1 MKLNDFIK
9 KDSNTKA
16 SNYKVVVGNS
26 PKEQELAKEASKVT
40 ILEGKN
46 SELSIKLSKYEEDN
60 NFLKEQIKTLQLEKN
75 ELKNKV
81 KAEEDIK
88 MKLYEKE
95 NRLTDVLDEIHELQ
109 IKEKKKKN
117 EVKELNDNLRETTGE
132 LTSLKRT
139 HDGVKEQLDS
149 TTAKLYGANSEL
161 NRIKDFSEKT
171 QDEYNK
177 LRDRNTVL
185 LSERENIS
193 KLKAEFEAKSIRL
206 GEELNKATSVIKDL
220 KSKLEHTTKL
230 NSNSDKQLVK
240 SSNLNVKLSK
250 DLDKAVKVSDNLE
263 SSLNKAREDVQNMSQ
278 ITQLYKQELARKKQ
292 ESTEWNIAKQQ
303 LKLGN
308 AYTYPNKLG
317 FGASPFFKLDE
328 GK

>member
-9 KDSNTKA
+9 KDSNTKS

-40 ILEGKN
+40 VLEGKT

-75 ELKNKV
+75 ELKTKATTAEDLKV
-81 KAEEDIK
+81 Q
-88 MKLYEKE
+88 LFEKE

-109 IKEKKKKN
+109 IKENSHKN
-117 EVKELNDNLRETTGE
+117 EVKELSDNLRETTGE
-132 LTSLKRT
+132 LTILKRT
-139 HDGVKEQLDS
+139 HDGVKEQLDL
-149 TTAKLYGANSEL
+149 TTAKLNGANSEL
-161 NRIKDFSEKT
+161 NAIKNFSEKT

-177 LRDRNTVL
+177 IRDRNTVL

-206 GEELNKATSVIKDL
+206 GEELNKATSIIKDL

-250 DLDKAVKVSDNLE
+250 DLDKAVKVSNNLE
-263 SSLNKAREDVQNMSQ
+263 TSLNNAREDVQNISQ
-278 ITQLYKQELARKKQ
+278 VTQLYKQELARKKQ

-308 AYTYPNKLG
+308 AHTYPNKLG

>member
-1 MKLNDFIK
+1 MRLNDFIK
-9 KDSNTKA
+9 KDITKKP
-16 SNYKVVVGNS
+16 SGYKVVVGNS

-40 ILEGKN
+40 ILE
-46 SELSIKLSKYEEDN
+46 SKLSEIQVNNSALQEEN
-60 NFLKEQIKTLQLEKN
+60 NFLKEQVKINQHEKN
-75 ELKNKV
+75 EFKV
-81 KAEEDIK
+81 KVNNLEDVKIQ
-88 MKLYEKE
+88 LVEKE
-95 NRLTDVLDEIHELQ
+95 NRLTDVLDKIHQLQ
-109 IKEKKKKN
+109 IKEHSHKN
-117 EVKELNDNLRETTGE
+117 EVKELSDNLRETTGE
-132 LTSLKRT
+132 LTTLKRT

-149 TTAKLYGANSEL
+149 TTAKFNGANSEL
-161 NRIKDFSEKT
+161 NAIKNFSEKT

-177 LRDRNTVL
+177 VRDRNTVL
-185 LSERENIS
+185 MQERENLS
-193 KLKAEFEAKSIRL
+193 RLKAEFEAKSIRL
-206 GEELNKATSVIKDL
+206 GEELNKATNVIKDL
-220 KSKLEHTTKL
+220 KSKLENTTKL
-230 NSNSDKQLVK
+230 NSSGDKQLVK

-250 DLDKAVKVSDNLE
+250 DLDKAVKVGDDLE
-263 SSLNKAREDVQNMSQ
+263 SSLTKAREDVQNMSQ

>member
-9 KDSNTKA
+9 KDINTKA

-40 ILEGKN
+40 ILESKM
-46 SELSIKLSKYEEDN
+46 SELSIKNSDLKKEND
-60 NFLKEQIKTLQLEKN
+60 FLKEQVKINQHEKN
-75 ELKNKV
+75 EFKV
-81 KAEEDIK
+81 KVNNLDDVK
-88 MKLYEKE
+88 VQLVEKE
-95 NRLTDVLDEIHELQ
+95 NRLTDVLDKIHELQ
-109 IKEKKKKN
+109 IKEHSHKN
-117 EVKELNDNLRETTGE
+117 EVKELSDNLRETTGE
-132 LTSLKRT
+132 LTTLKRT

-149 TTAKLYGANSEL
+149 TTAKLNGSNSEL
-161 NRIKDFSEKT
+161 NAIKNFSEKT

-177 LRDRNTVL
+177 VRDRNTVL

-206 GEELNKATSVIKDL
+206 GEELNKATNVIEDL
-220 KSKLEHTTKL
+220 TSKLEHTTKL
-230 NSNSDKQLVK
+230 NSSGNKQLVK

-250 DLDKAVKVSDNLE
+250 DLDKAVKVGDNLE
-263 SSLNKAREDVQNMSQ
+263 SSLNEAREDVQNMSQ

>member
-9 KDSNTKA
+9 KDNNTKA

-75 ELKNKV
+75 ELKTKATTSEDLKV
-81 KAEEDIK
+81 Q
-88 MKLYEKE
+88 LFEKE

-109 IKEKKKKN
+109 IKENSHKN
-117 EVKELNDNLRETTGE
+117 EVKELSDNLRETTGE
-132 LTSLKRT
+132 LTTLKRT
-139 HDGVKEQLDS
+139 HDEVKEQLDL

-177 LRDRNTVL
+177 IRDRNTVL

-230 NSNSDKQLVK
+230 NSNNDKQLVK

-308 AYTYPNKLG
+308 AHTYPNKLG

>member
-9 KDSNTKA
+9 KDSNTKS

-46 SELSIKLSKYEEDN
+46 SELSIKNSDLQKEND
-60 NFLKEQIKTLQLEKN
+60 FLKEQLKINQNEKDEFKTKINDLEDVKVQL
-75 ELKNKV
+75 V
-81 KAEEDIK
+81 Q
-88 MKLYEKE
+88 KE
-95 NRLTDVLDEIHELQ
+95 NRLTDVLEETHALT
-109 IKEKKKKN
+109 IKEN
-117 EVKELNDNLRETTGE
+117 SSKELVKDLKIQLTNKTGEFDTLQSKHMKIENE
-132 LTSLKRT
+132 LTS
-139 HDGVKEQLDS
+139 V
-149 TTAKLYGANSEL
+149 TANYNGALSDLE
-161 NRIKDFSEKT
+161 RQKDFLKKT

-220 KSKLEHTTKL
+220 KFKLEHTTNL
-230 NSNSDKQLVK
+230 NSNRDKEIAK
-240 SSNLNVKLSK
+240 SSNLNEKLSN
-250 DLDKAVKVSDNLE
+250 DLDKAVKVSNNLE
-263 SSLNKAREDVQNMSQ
+263 SSLNRAREDVHNMSQ
-278 ITQLYKQELARKKQ
+278 ITELYKQELARKKQ

-308 AYTYPNKLG
+308 AYSYPNKLG

>member
-9 KDSNTKA
+9 KDNNTKA

-26 PKEQELAKEASKVT
+26 PKEQELAKEASKATV
-40 ILEGKN
+40 LEGKN

-60 NFLKEQIKTLQLEKN
+60 NFLKEQIKTLQFEKN
-75 ELKNKV
+75 EFKV
-81 KAEEDIK
+81 KVNDLEDVKIQ
-88 MKLYEKE
+88 LVEKE
-95 NRLTDVLDEIHELQ
+95 NRLTDVLDKIHQLQ
-109 IKEKKKKN
+109 IKEHSHKT
-117 EVKELNDNLRETTGE
+117 EVKELSDNLRETTGE
-132 LTSLKRT
+132 LTILKRT
-139 HDGVKEQLDS
+139 HDGVKEQLDL
-149 TTAKLYGANSEL
+149 TTSKLNGANSEL
-161 NRIKDFSEKT
+161 NAIKNFSEKT

-177 LRDRNTVL
+177 IRDRNTVL

-230 NSNSDKQLVK
+230 NSSGDKQLIK

-263 SSLNKAREDVQNMSQ
+263 SSLTKAREDVQNMSQ
-278 ITQLYKQELARKKQ
+278 MTQLYKQELARKKQ

>member
-9 KDSNTKA
+9 KDSNTKS

-40 ILEGKN
+40 VLEGKN

-75 ELKNKV
+75 ELKT
-81 KAEEDIK
+81 KATAAEDLKIQ
-88 MKLYEKE
+88 LFEKE
-95 NRLTDVLDEIHELQ
+95 NRLTDVLDKIHTLQ
-109 IKEKKKKN
+109 VKENSHKN
-117 EVKELNDNLRETTGE
+117 EVKELSDTLREPTGE
-132 LTSLKRT
+132 LTILKRT
-139 HDGVKEQLDS
+139 HDGVKEQLDL
-149 TTAKLYGANSEL
+149 TTAKLNGANSEL
-161 NRIKDFSEKT
+161 NGIKNFSEKT

-177 LRDRNTVL
+177 IRDRNTVL

-206 GEELNKATSVIKDL
+206 GEELNKATNVIEDL

-230 NSNSDKQLVK
+230 NSSSDKQLVK

-292 ESTEWNIAKQQ
+292 ESTEWNIAQQQ

-308 AYTYPNKLG
+308 AHTYPNKLG

>member
-9 KDSNTKA
+9 KDSNTKS

-40 ILEGKN
+40 VLEGKT

-75 ELKNKV
+75 ELKTKATTAEDLKV
-81 KAEEDIK
+81 Q
-88 MKLYEKE
+88 LFEKE

-109 IKEKKKKN
+109 IKENSHKN
-117 EVKELNDNLRETTGE
+117 EVKELSDNLRETTGE
-132 LTSLKRT
+132 LTILKRT
-139 HDGVKEQLDS
+139 HDGVKEQLDL
-149 TTAKLYGANSEL
+149 TTAKLNGANSEL
-161 NRIKDFSEKT
+161 NAIKNFSEKT

-177 LRDRNTVL
+177 IRDRNTVL

-230 NSNSDKQLVK
+230 NSNRDKEIAK
-240 SSNLNVKLSK
+240 SSNLNEKLSN
-250 DLDKAVKVSDNLE
+250 DLDKAVKVSNNLE
-263 SSLNKAREDVQNMSQ
+263 SSLNRAREDVHNMSQ
-278 ITQLYKQELARKKQ
+278 ITELYKQELARKKQ

-308 AYTYPNKLG
+308 AYSYPNKLG